1 MRPSHLIIKQTHFFY
16 LPDCCSACQWTVV
29 RALAVLAEPTYA
41 AEISPIAEPFPRAP
55 IAVLLGRELVVS
67 NL

>member
-1 MRPSHLIIKQTHFFY
+1 M
-16 LPDCCSACQWTVV
+16 QWIVV
-29 RALAVLAEPTYA
+29 GFLAVLAEPTYA